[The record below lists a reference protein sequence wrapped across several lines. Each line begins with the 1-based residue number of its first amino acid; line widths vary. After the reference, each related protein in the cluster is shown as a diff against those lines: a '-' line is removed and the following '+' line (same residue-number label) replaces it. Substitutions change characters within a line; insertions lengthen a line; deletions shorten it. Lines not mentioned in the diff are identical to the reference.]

1 MITYAFFALVQII
14 SINKTK
20 LHFLYNNYKIQN
32 MIVFIFIFLNEEYK
46 LLLIKCQY
54 IFYYLIN
61 KINFFFHILNNFKI
75 IT

>member
-61 KINFFFHILNNFKI
+61 KINLLFIF
-75 IT
+75 